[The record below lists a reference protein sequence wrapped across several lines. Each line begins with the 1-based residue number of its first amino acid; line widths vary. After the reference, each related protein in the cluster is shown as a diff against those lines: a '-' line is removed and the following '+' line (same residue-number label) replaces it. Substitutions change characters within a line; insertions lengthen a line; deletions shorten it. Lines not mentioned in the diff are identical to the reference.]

1 MFSDECERLNR
12 FVTFGYNSF
21 VILHHYQWTGAVQ
34 KDAHSVGASLRTLA
48 DTCEFCQCDTTLY
61 AIRFLRSDENFI
73 FAAVMPSVRMFIA
86 QDKRALWHV
95 IATMRSSWFLI
106 LESAER
112 SKKKIAECTWQ
123 QTLKQN
129 TNKTRDW
136 QATKS
141 KRVLDIAAQH
151 TR

>member
-1 MFSDECERLNR
+1 MFSNDCERPNH

-21 VILHHYQWTGAVQ
+21 VILHLRQWTGDVP
-34 KDAHSVGASLRTLA
+34 KDAHSVSASLRMLS
-48 DTCEFCQCDTTLY
+48 DTWESCQCDTTLY
-61 AIRFLRSDENFI
+61 AVRFLRSDENII

-86 QDKRALWHV
+86 QDKRALWHM